1 MKALELNNRAFGATN
16 SAMPPMNGM
25 SAQSTEALNQQN
37 KMDINSLETE
47 MGGLVNDMKKMLNDV
62 GQMEFSPHLFKDV
75 LDEMKD
81 LPKIM
86 EKTIKDAKKI
96 SRKAKGKRLPRKKVA
111 EAIRAARVGPAV
123 QKRRPK
129 RDDEDTDDLEGDDP
143 MESDDDQKKQLRK
156 QRRQ

>member
-1 MKALELNNRAFGATN
+1 MAMQLNNLAYGTATG
-16 SAMPPMNGM
+16 AMPQVGMDIGSMNLDKM
-25 SAQSTEALNQQN
+25 STQSLQQKN

-47 MGGLVNDMKKMLNDV
+47 MSGLVGDMKKMLNDV

-96 SRKAKGKRLPRKKVA
+96 SRKAKGKKLPHKKVA
-111 EAIRAARVGPAV
+111 DAAKPARVGKAV
-123 QKRRPK
+123 QKPRRK
-129 RDDEDTDDLEGDDP
+129 RADEDTDDLEGDDID
-143 MESDDDQKKQLRK
+143 EDQQKQP
-156 QRRQ
+156 Q